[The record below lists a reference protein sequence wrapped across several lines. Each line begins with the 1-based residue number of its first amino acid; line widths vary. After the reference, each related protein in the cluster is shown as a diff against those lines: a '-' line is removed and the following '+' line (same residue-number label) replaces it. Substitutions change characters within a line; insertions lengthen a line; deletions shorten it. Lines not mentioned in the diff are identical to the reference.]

1 MHFATWLHSPSATFA
16 AENKNGGKDM
26 SCKCGCTHEP
36 TSNTEAVKKNS
47 LLKEYWK
54 ILLSALLLFGGIIMN
69 ASDVSYFEENHV
81 ALCWYI
87 LAYLPVGLPV
97 MKEAWESIRK
107 KDIFSEFTLMT
118 IATLGA
124 FYIGEYPEGVAVM
137 LFYSLGELFQGKAV
151 NKAKRS
157 ISALLD
163 VRPETA
169 TVIEGNEITTES
181 PRKVQVGETIEVK
194 TGERVPLDG
203 EMLGEVAA
211 FNTSALTGE
220 SVPRDIR
227 RGEEVLAGMISTD
240 KVIRLKVTKPFD
252 KSALSRILEMVQN
265 ASERKA
271 PAELFIRKFA
281 RIYTPIVTG
290 LAVLIVLL
298 PWVYSLVD
306 AQFAFSF
313 NDWLYRALVFLVIS
327 CPCALVVSIPL
338 GYFGGIGAA
347 SRLGILFKGGN
358 YLDAITQINTVVFD
372 KTGTLTKGTF
382 TVQSC
387 QTQPGTSEEKLIQL
401 IASVECKSTHPI
413 GKAILAYW
421 EKRFCLLGKK
431 SPQLLPTTEVTEIAG
446 HGLKTLID
454 GARILVGNTRL
465 LAKYG
470 VKFPEELSAIT
481 DTIVV
486 CAIGTEYVGYLL
498 LSDTLKEDAFKAMEE
513 LKALNIT
520 NIQILSG
527 DKQAIVTNFAN
538 RLGVTQAYG
547 DLLPDGKVK
556 HIEELRL
563 DAANQIAFVGD
574 GINDAPVLALS
585 NVGIAM
591 GGLGSDAAI
600 ETADVVIQ
608 TDQPSKVATAIRA
621 GRLTRRIVWQNI
633 SLAFGVKLLVLVM
646 GAGGLATLWEA
657 VFADVGVALLAIVNA
672 IRIQKLIK

>member
-1 MHFATWLHSPSATFA
+1 
-16 AENKNGGKDM
+16 M
-26 SCKCGCTHEP
+26 SCQCCCTDEQ
-36 TSNTEAVKKNS
+36 TSHKRIEKRIDA
-47 LLKEYWK
+47 LKDYWK
-54 ILLSALLLFGGIIMN
+54 ISFSTLLLFGGIIMN
-69 ASDVSYFEENHV
+69 ASGVSFFQEKQV
-81 ALCWYI
+81 ALYWYI
-87 LAYLPVGLPV
+87 IAYLPVGIPV
-97 MKEAWESIRK
+97 MKEAWESMRK
-107 KDIFSEFTLMT
+107 KDLFSEFALMS

-137 LFYSLGELFQGKAV
+137 LFYSLGELFQSKAV
-151 NKAKRS
+151 NKAKHS

-169 TVIEGNEITTES
+169 TVVKGGKTVVES
-181 PRKVQVGETIEVK
+181 PRKVQVGEIIEVK
-194 TGERVPLDG
+194 AGERVALDG
-203 EMLGEVAA
+203 EMQEEVAA
-211 FNTSALTGE
+211 FNTAALTGE
-220 SVPRDIR
+220 SVPRNIR
-227 RGEEVLAGMISTD
+227 RGEEVLAGMIATE
-240 KVIRLKVTKPFD
+240 KVVRIKVTKPFD
-252 KSALSRILEMVQN
+252 QSALSRILEMVQN

-298 PWVYSLVD
+298 PFAYSLVD
-306 AQFAFSF
+306 AEFAFSF

-327 CPCALVVSIPL
+327 CPCALVISIPL

-358 YLDAITQINTVVFD
+358 YLDAMTQINTVVFD
-372 KTGTLTKGTF
+372 KTGTLTHGTF

-387 QTQPGTSEEKLIQL
+387 QTQPRTSEERLIQL

-413 GKAILAYW
+413 GKAVLDYSK
-421 EKRFCLLGKK
+421 KRSIELV
-431 SPQLLPTTEVTEIAG
+431 PATEVTEIAG
-446 HGLKTLID
+446 HGLSGNID
-454 GARILVGNTRL
+454 GTRVLVGNTRL
-465 LAKYG
+465 LAKFG
-470 VKFPEELSAIT
+470 ITFPVELSAIA
-481 DTIVV
+481 DTIVA
-486 CAIGTEYVGYLL
+486 CAVGTEYVGHLL
-498 LSDTLKEDAFKAMEE
+498 LSDTLKEDAFKAMED
-513 LKALNIT
+513 LKTLNIT

-538 RLGVTQAYG
+538 KLGVTQAYG

-556 HIEELRL
+556 HIEELRQ
-563 DAANQIAFVGD
+563 DATKQIAFVGD

-621 GRLTRRIVWQNI
+621 GKFTRRIIWQNI
-633 SLAFGVKLLVLVM
+633 SLAFGVKLLVLVL

-657 VFADVGVALLAIVNA
+657 VFADVGVALIAIANA
-672 IRIQKLIK
+672 IRLQKLIKQ